1 MGGCKSRKVECVS
14 STTLVRFHLMCNM
27 CAHVCGLCMC
37 LCLLRCFWWIPLLTF
52 FHYPSMFPSPSH
64 LPHTHTH
71 THTTISLL
79 FVLRLLQRPLD
90 NPPSTADGAGSGG
103 GGKRARGA
111 NGASI
116 EASNGGGKKQH
127 QGGRKKGNKRGHGE
141 SGVAAGHPSTD
152 NFRVHSHLRPLLS
165 VDFVGPSE
173 MVVVEQ
179 QWLQTMAHFPD
190 APFRE
195 RYGT

>member
-1 MGGCKSRKVECVS
+1 VFVS
-14 STTLVRFHLMCNM
+14 VAVLLVDSI
-27 CAHVCGLCMC
+27 AHVLS
-37 LCLLRCFWWIPLLTF
+37 LNVPVALSF
-52 FHYPSMFPSPSH
+52 SA
-64 LPHTHTH
+64 HTHTH
-71 THTTISLL
+71 THSTMSLL
-79 FVLRLLQRPLD
+79 FVRCPLQRPLD
-90 NPPSTADGAGSGG
+90 NPPSAADGAGSGG

>member
-1 MGGCKSRKVECVS
+1 
-14 STTLVRFHLMCNM
+14 M
-27 CAHVCGLCMC
+27 CAGCVCVCVCCDAFGG
-37 LCLLRCFWWIPLLTF
+37 
-52 FHYPSMFPSPSH
+52 FHCSRSFTILQCSRRPPIFR
-64 LPHTHTH
+64 THTH